1 MLRAYRAAGVQDPMR
16 EVANEPKSIKAR
28 INMARRWVGML
39 DRCYNEE
46 ATSYIWYGARGIKV
60 CPEWHDF
67 ETFFDF
73 WGEPPFPGASIGR
86 IDNDA
91 GYSPDNCRWEDQG
104 QQNNNSVRSKW
115 ITWKGKT
122 QTLRDWA
129 REYNVGAR
137 RLSERLR
144 RGWSLERAL
153 TTPCPKGFEQEAKER
168 KEATDRY
175 WALNGHLYRARS
187 LNRKGIRLTL
197 PTQDLLAVEGAEPGS
212 VPNPRYKQNIQKILT
227 LRSQGLSVRKIA
239 EETGISKSTVSVW
252 LQASKPQSQAR
263 P

>member
-1 MLRAYRAAGVQDPMR
+1 MRVAAKDLER
-16 EVANEPKSIKAR
+16 IKAR
-28 INMARRWVGML
+28 VNMARRWAGML

-46 ATSYIWYGARGIKV
+46 STQYIWYGARGIEV
-60 CPEWHDF
+60 CPEWHNF

-73 WGEPPFPGASIGR
+73 WGEPPFPGASMGR

-91 GYSPDNCRWEDQG
+91 GYSPENCRWEDQG
-104 QQNNNSVRSKW
+104 QQNNNSVRSKR

-144 RGWSLERAL
+144 RGWDLQRAL
-153 TTPCPKGFEQEAKER
+153 NTPCPKGYEQEAKER
-168 KEATDRY
+168 KEYTDKL
-175 WALNGHLYRARS
+175 WALNGHLYQARS
-187 LNRKGIRLTL
+187 RNRKGIRLGL
-197 PTQDLLAVEGAEPGS
+197 PTQDLLAVEGAEPEIAS
-212 VPNPRYKQNIQKILT
+212 NPNYSQNIQKVLQ
-227 LRSQGLSVRKIA
+227 LRSKGLSIRKIA
-239 EETGISKSTVSVW
+239 EETGFGKSTISIW
-252 LQASKPQSQAR
+252 LQTAKAESQVQ